1 MLLQHKGSA
10 AHKTKTFK
18 KENKKMMNEKKKLI
32 TTDFDG
38 TLTTHDTL
46 LLFIRYAKGTKAFY
60 KGFIAHLWL
69 LVLMKLGWKSN
80 EKVKEQ
86 LVFLVIFK
94 GTDINEFNEI

>member
-1 MLLQHKGSA
+1 
-10 AHKTKTFK
+10 
-18 KENKKMMNEKKKLI
+18 MNEKKKLI

-46 LLFIRYAKGTKAFY
+46 LLFIQYAKGTKAFY

-86 LVFLVIFK
+86 LFSYYFK
-94 GTDINEFNEI
+94 GTHITAYGDSSGDSEMLKYADVQYYKPFRTQ